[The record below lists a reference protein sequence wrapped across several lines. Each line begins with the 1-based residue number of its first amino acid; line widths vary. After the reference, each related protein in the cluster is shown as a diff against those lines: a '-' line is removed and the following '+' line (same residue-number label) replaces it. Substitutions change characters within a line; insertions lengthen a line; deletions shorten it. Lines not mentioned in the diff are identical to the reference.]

1 MNTEPAKTQAFIFAE
16 NVETDEDI
24 IDYLTI
30 FYEENG
36 VDGLTQAL
44 GHIARKK
51 GMSDIAKK
59 AHVSRQSLYRTLVEN
74 GKPNLAT
81 FDKVI
86 HAMGFKLA
94 IVAN

>member
-1 MNTEPAKTQAFIFAE
+1 MNTEQAKTQAFIFAE

-24 IDYLTI
+24 IDYLTV

-59 AHVSRQSLYRTLVEN
+59 AHVSRQSLYRTLVES

-94 IVAN
+94 IVPN